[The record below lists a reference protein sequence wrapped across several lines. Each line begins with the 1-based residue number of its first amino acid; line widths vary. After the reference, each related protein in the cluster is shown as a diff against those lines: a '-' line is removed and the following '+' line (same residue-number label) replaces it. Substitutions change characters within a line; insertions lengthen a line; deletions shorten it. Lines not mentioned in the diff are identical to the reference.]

1 MSKFIH
7 KLKDNLVI
15 FLGVPLIAFG
25 LWLSLFDNENLR
37 VVPYSIVLS
46 LIILL
51 SSQFYFKK
59 KVAWYLYLV
68 LPFVLYIFLQ
78 IIFRSSPL
86 LQLKEFEWTHPG
98 WQRGSDVQLVS
109 LELDA
114 HRGSRRINSTYGILI
129 YQYQFNGRIYSTEQS
144 DVARQYTLWMSD
156 DASDLYQLTE
166 SKIRQS
172 FPQEQNV
179 VLINSKDPSQS
190 IFFYSQDIIDIRG
203 SWISEF
209 LVILQVLLGL
219 SVFAVIGIGVKKII
233 NPHNTIQTW
242 SKPKRYAFIAVF
254 FIIAWSVLFA
264 GWILF
269 MYIKNSP

>member
-1 MSKFIH
+1 MN
-7 KLKDNLVI
+7 KLKENLSLI
-15 FLGVPLIAFG
+15 FGIPLVAFG

-37 VVPYSIVLS
+37 VIPYSIVLS

-68 LPFVLYIFLQ
+68 LPFVLYLFLQ
-78 IIFRSSPL
+78 IILRSSPL
-86 LQLKEFEWTHPG
+86 LQLKEFEWTHPS

-109 LELDA
+109 LELDTYQD
-114 HRGSRRINSTYGILI
+114 SKSINSTYGVLI
-129 YQYQFNGRIYSTEQS
+129 YQYQFNGQIYSTEQR
-144 DVARQYTLWMSD
+144 DVARQYTLWISD
-156 DASDLYQLTE
+156 GASDVYRLTE

-172 FPQEQNV
+172 FQLGQNV
-179 VLINSKDPSQS
+179 VLINPKDPSQS
-190 IFFYSQDIIDIRG
+190 IFFYSQDIFDIRG
-203 SWISEF
+203 SWLSEF
-209 LVILQVLLGL
+209 LRIVQVLLCLSLLILVAIGL
-219 SVFAVIGIGVKKII
+219 KKII

-242 SKPKRYAFIAVF
+242 SKPKRYLFIAIF

-269 MYIKNSP
+269 MYLKNAP

>member
-1 MSKFIH
+1 MN
-7 KLKDNLVI
+7 KLKENLSLI
-15 FLGVPLIAFG
+15 FGIPLVAFG

-37 VVPYSIVLS
+37 VVPYSLVLS
-46 LIILL
+46 LLILL

-59 KVAWYLYLV
+59 KVAWYLHLV
-68 LPFVLYIFLQ
+68 LPFVLYFFLQ

-86 LQLKEFEWTHPG
+86 LQLKEFEWTHPS
-98 WQRGSDVQLVS
+98 WQRGSDVQLIS

-114 HRGSRRINSTYGILI
+114 HRGSRSINSTYGILI
-129 YQYQFNGRIYSTEQS
+129 YQYQFNGQIYSTEQS

-172 FPQEQNV
+172 FQQGQNI

-190 IFFYSQDIIDIRG
+190 IFFYSQDIVDIRG

-209 LVILQVLLGL
+209 LVIFQVLLGL
-219 SVFAVIGIGVKKII
+219 GVFAVIGIGAKRII

-242 SKPKRYAFIAVF
+242 SKPKRYLFIAIF
-254 FIIAWSVLFA
+254 FIITWSVLFA

-269 MYIKNSP
+269 MYLKNAP

>member
-1 MSKFIH
+1 MI
-7 KLKDNLVI
+7 LLGAPLVT
-15 FLGVPLIAFG
+15 FG

-37 VVPYSIVLS
+37 VIPYSIVLS
-46 LIILL
+46 VIVLLIT
-51 SSQFYFKK
+51 QYYFKK

-68 LPFVLYIFLQ
+68 LPFVLYFLLQ

-86 LQLKEFEWTHPG
+86 LQLKEFEWTHPN
-98 WQRGSDVQLVS
+98 WKRGNDVQLVS

-114 HRGSRRINSTYGILI
+114 HRGSRSINATYGILI
-129 YQYQFNGRIYSTEQS
+129 YQYQFDGRTYSTEQS

-156 DASDLYQLTE
+156 DASDLYRLTE
-166 SKIRQS
+166 AKIRQS
-172 FPQEQNV
+172 FQHRQNI
-179 VLINSKDPSQS
+179 VLINSKNPSQS
-190 IFFYSQDIIDIRG
+190 ILFYSQDIIDIRG

-209 LVILQVLLGL
+209 LVIIQLLLGL
-219 SVFAVIGIGVKKII
+219 SVLAVISIGLKKMI

-242 SKPKRYAFIAVF
+242 SKPKRYLFITIF

-269 MYIKNSP
+269 MYIKNAP